1 VYLVSPC
8 SRTFQT
14 IMLVYPISLSFTALL
29 ILIALGCGIDR
40 PGDLLDFLFRCFG
53 LAYFAAGLFYKKRGT
68 TRWSLFRTACYY
80 TFFSNPSA
88 VKTAVSPSLISAAAK
103 AASG

>member
-1 VYLVSPC
+1 MYLVSPC

-53 LAYFAAGLFYKKRGT
+53 PAYFAAGLFIRKEGPQGGT
-68 TRWSLFRTACYY
+68 SFALHAIILF
-80 TFFSNPSA
+80 SA
-88 VKTAVSPSLISAAAK
+88 THQQLKPPYPLR
-103 AASG
+103 